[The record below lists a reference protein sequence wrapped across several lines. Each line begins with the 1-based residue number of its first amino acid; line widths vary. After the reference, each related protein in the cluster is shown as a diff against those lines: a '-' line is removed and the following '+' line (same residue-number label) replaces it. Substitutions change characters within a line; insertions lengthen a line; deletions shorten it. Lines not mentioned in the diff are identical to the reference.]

1 MFLMISEVADAMNI
15 LSEAQDGFCDVEGET
30 TVRELLALMRRLDED
45 QGNENAVLVAEVER
59 VMDRFLLEYGDA

>member
-45 QGNENAVLVAEVER
+45 QGNENAALMAGAECVA
-59 VMDRFLLEYGDA
+59 DGALLECGGS